1 MNHYGYQFQS
11 EDNSSMLNWQHQ
23 SVNLALLF
31 QYEDDDDDE
40 EIQSPRSE
48 IFSSKTYSTSNIWQ
62 GGDDESHQ
70 SSGGLF
76 SSGEDVQP
84 PRVIEVQNH
93 IDHAMNRHLPN
104 NSTMD
109 SGIPEL
115 LMTKDVERIMEAGLS
130 YAGFDATRQKRN
142 TVSRKIDWFKA
153 FYGVEPSTVAPFF
166 SDVKNEYPTIMLK
179 DFLMTMNWIC
189 LYETYPILSGRWK
202 YCEEYIGSKVLEYGM
217 LMRNVA
223 VKKIV
228 FELEH
233 DVELGRTVDCCTFMV
248 NEMRLDPSYAWFDY
262 KTHSCGLKYEFCLA
276 TREARVCH
284 ISGPHVPSKHDI
296 TVFRG
301 GDSGQDE
308 EDRDQSALYFK
319 IKEGERCIGD
329 AGYSGEPTK
338 VVVTKDQHSS
348 EFKEF
353 LARAKNR
360 QETFHWRLKSFNILR
375 HRFRH
380 GVNTKERMRLH
391 KMAVELVAGIVQ
403 YDYENGHPP
412 FDIC

>member
-1 MNHYGYQFQS
+1 MNQYGYQFQY
-11 EDNSSMLNWQHQ
+11 EDSSSMHNWQHH
-23 SVNLALLF
+23 SVDLALLL
-31 QYEDDDDDE
+31 QYEDDDDEE

-48 IFSSKTYSTSNIWQ
+48 RFSTQTYSASNTWQ
-62 GGDDESHQ
+62 GGDDGSH
-70 SSGGLF
+70 GG
-76 SSGEDVQP
+76 GDAQP

-93 IDHAMNRHLPN
+93 IDHAMNRHLSN
-104 NSTMD
+104 DD
-109 SGIPEL
+109 SGAPEL
-115 LMTKDVERIMEAGLS
+115 LMTSIMEAGLF
-130 YAGFDATRQKRN
+130 YAGFDATRQRRN
-142 TVSRKIDWFKA
+142 TVSRKIDWFRA
-153 FYGVEPSTVAPFF
+153 FYGVEPATVAPFF
-166 SDVKNEYPTIMLK
+166 RDVKNEYPNIILK

-202 YCEEYIGSKVLEYGM
+202 YCEEYIGSKVMEYGM

-228 FELEH
+228 FDLEH

-284 ISGPHVPSKHDI
+284 ISGPHVPSMHDI

-301 GDSGQDE
+301 GDKDQDE

-319 IKEGERCIGD
+319 MKEGDKFIGD

-338 VVVTKDQHSS
+338 VVVTKDEHSS

-380 GVNTKERMRLH
+380 GVNTTERMRLH